1 MKYTHIYYDI
11 IMDIFSILSNINKTE
26 EKKTINI
33 LVVKEI
39 IQEYEI
45 KNIRKTVKNKKNK
58 NLNKD
63 TIIKPYNYSL

>member
-33 LVVKEI
+33 LVVKEL

>member
-11 IMDIFSILSNINKTE
+11 IMDIFSILSNIKKTE

-33 LVVKEI
+33 LVVKEL